1 VLGSGNPNA
10 EIVVLRNRGGEAD
23 LRDWTLSNEK
33 NSVLALPSL
42 TLFPDG
48 QVTIHSGTGENTPRD
63 IYWGRSEAAWSAGEL
78 LQLRDASGTVVDS
91 YIVP

>member
-1 VLGSGNPNA
+1 MTVWSRGSSIPYMLAN
-10 EIVVLRNRGGEAD
+10 
-23 LRDWTLSNEK
+23 
-33 NSVLALPSL
+33 LALFL
-42 TLFPDG
+42 DG
-48 QVTIHSGTGENTPRD
+48 QVTIHSGTGEDTPRD